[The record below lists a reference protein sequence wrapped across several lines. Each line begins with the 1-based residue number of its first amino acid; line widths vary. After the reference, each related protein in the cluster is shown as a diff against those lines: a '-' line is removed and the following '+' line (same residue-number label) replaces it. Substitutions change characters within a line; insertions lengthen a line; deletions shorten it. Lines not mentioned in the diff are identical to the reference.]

1 MTPTDSAIL
10 RLRLCSATTFGRGD
24 GVAGFID
31 REVEHDLYGF
41 PFLRGRTLK
50 GLLRE
55 AAAEVVFAL
64 EADCELHPEQGPP
77 QGWLWHDALDGLFG
91 TGSSDLTG
99 QGKLHASD
107 ASLPWRLR
115 QMVVAELRQDN
126 LTPDEVL
133 QSLTGIRR
141 QTAMNIYGGPD
152 HATLRSMRVILR
164 EVGFEAEL
172 SFAEKLTE
180 HEEMLL
186 AAATLNLRAA
196 GMGRNR
202 GRGWMRVVLNS
213 KEDTQQLF
221 QQFQKAIAPKK
232 DGTTK
237 QPQE

>member
-1 MTPTDSAIL
+1 MTAADTAIL
-10 RLRLCSATTFGRGD
+10 QLTLCSATTFGRGD

-31 REVEHDLYGF
+31 REVEHDVYGF
-41 PFLRGRTLK
+41 PVVRGRTLK

-64 EADCELHPEQGPP
+64 EADCELEPEQRTP
-77 QGWLWHDALDGLFG
+77 QEWPWHRALDGLFG
-91 TGSSDLTG
+91 TGGSNLTG
-99 QGKLHASD
+99 QGKLHASN
-107 ASLPWRLR
+107 ARLPWRLR
-115 QMVVAELRQDN
+115 QMVMAELQEQN

-164 EVGFEAEL
+164 EVSFEAEL

-186 AAATLNLRAA
+186 AAAALNLRAA
-196 GMGRNR
+196 GTGRNR
-202 GRGWMRVVLNS
+202 GRGWMRVVLNG
-213 KEDTQQLF
+213 KEDTQRLF
-221 QQFQKAIAPKK
+221 QQFQNAIARNTE
-232 DGTTK
+232 GTAT